1 MTGGILMAML
11 LAAKAETADPS
22 VGVLVVIADQQL
34 QTVPDYSPEPQ
45 KLTSYWLEAKPTN
58 RAAAVAVPGLVLPV
72 GRRFLRFGIERSC
85 SEMGDLAKRHPD
97 THDCRESLVEWPVET
112 WAQPTSM
119 PPWRGD
125 EGGPCRFNRLFVT
138 FASPAVISLQEYRGA
153 SESCEPRGYSW
164 SERGLVRR
172 VGDLAEVALDW
183 FLGDSGTKA
192 YEAAA
197 EGPFPGEH
205 EQPCLADP
213 GAYSAWYIRRERDRW
228 IPLLK
233 QQAGSTICIME
244 APLEVDL
251 PPVVIGFADPPLRW
265 AAVKKLF
272 PDATEAYGSPHGSGG
287 YMVVSR
293 RKNVVVSRWNG
304 EVVSSLPAGFVVS
317 VQWASGSEIES
328 WRTILARR

>member
-11 LAAKAETADPS
+11 LVAKAETADPG
-22 VGVLVVIADQQL
+22 VGVVVVIADRQL
-34 QTVPDYSPEPQ
+34 RTSPAYSAEPQ
-45 KLTSYWLEAKPTN
+45 KLTSYWLETRPTN
-58 RAAAVAVPGLVLPV
+58 PADAVAIPGLVLPV

-85 SEMGDLAKRHPD
+85 SKMVDLDKRHRMR
-97 THDCRESLVEWPVET
+97 DCRESLVEWPMET
-112 WAQPTSM
+112 WAQPASM

-125 EGGPCRFNRLFVT
+125 EDGPCRFNRLFVT

-164 SERGLVRR
+164 SERGVVRR
-172 VGDLAEVALDW
+172 VGDLAEVSLDW

-197 EGPFPGEH
+197 EGPFLGEH

-213 GAYSAWYIRRERDRW
+213 GASSAWYIRRDRGRW
-228 IPLLK
+228 VPVLK
-233 QQAGSTICIME
+233 QQAGSAICIIE
-244 APLEVDL
+244 APLRVDL

-293 RKNVVVSRWNG
+293 PKNVVVSRWNG

-317 VQWASGSEIES
+317 VQWASGSEVES
-328 WRTILARR
+328 WRTTLARK